1 MSEYVKPLLEGVPL
15 TILVTAGA
23 FAFGAIGGLPLL
35 LLRRSPFLAIRLPVM
50 FVIDLI
56 RAIPGIAWLFLV
68 YYGLAQQGL
77 QLQALS
83 ASIIA
88 LGIYSAAH
96 MAEIY
101 RSGLIS
107 VDRGQWEAARAV
119 GLTEVRIFTDVI
131 VPQALRVAIPPST
144 GYLINLLKDSA
155 VASVIGLTEIT
166 YHAHQQAQET
176 FNGLTVFVVAALIY
190 IALSVPLA
198 AVSRTADARMRAAV
212 AR

>member
-1 MSEYVKPLLEGVPL
+1 MDEYVKPLLEGVPL
-15 TILVTAGA
+15 TLLVTAGA
-23 FAFGAIGGLPLL
+23 FTLGALAGLPLL
-35 LLRRSPFLAIRLPVM
+35 LLRRSRFLAIRLPTM
-50 FVIDLI
+50 FVIDLV
-56 RAIPGIAWLFLV
+56 RAIPGIAWLFLI
-68 YYGLAQQGL
+68 YYGLAQQGV
-77 QLQALS
+77 QLEALP
-83 ASIIA
+83 AAILA

-101 RSGLIS
+101 RSGLLS

-119 GLTEVRIFTDVI
+119 GLTEFRAFTDVI
-131 VPQALRVAIPPST
+131 VPQAIRVVIPPST

-176 FNGLTVFVVAALIY
+176 FNGLTVFIVAALLY
-190 IALSVPLA
+190 IILSVPLA
-198 AVSRTADARMRAAV
+198 GLSRMADARLRAAV

>member
-1 MSEYVKPLLEGVPL
+1 VDEYVKPLLEGVPL
-15 TILVTAGA
+15 TLLVTAGA
-23 FAFGAIGGLPLL
+23 FTLGALAGLPLL
-35 LLRRSPFLAIRLPVM
+35 LLRRSRFLAIRLPTM
-50 FVIDLI
+50 FVIDLV
-56 RAIPGIAWLFLV
+56 RAIPGIAWLFLI
-68 YYGLAQQGL
+68 YYGLAQQGV
-77 QLQALS
+77 QLEALP
-83 ASIIA
+83 AAILA

-101 RSGLIS
+101 RSGLLS

-119 GLTEVRIFTDVI
+119 GLTEFRAFTDVI
-131 VPQALRVAIPPST
+131 VPQAIRVVIPPST

-176 FNGLTVFVVAALIY
+176 FNGLTVFIVAALLY
-190 IALSVPLA
+190 IILSVPLA
-198 AVSRTADARMRAAV
+198 GLSRMADARLRAAV

>member
-15 TILVTAGA
+15 TLLVTGGA
-23 FAFGAIGGLPLL
+23 FALGAVAGLPLL
-35 LLRRSPFLAIRLPVM
+35 LLRRSRFLAVRLPTM
-50 FVIDLI
+50 FLIDLI

-68 YYGLAQQGL
+68 YYGLAQQGV
-77 QLQALS
+77 QLEVLPAAIL
-83 ASIIA
+83 A

-119 GLTEVRIFTDVI
+119 GLTEVRAFTDVI
-131 VPQALRVAIPPST
+131 VPQALRVVIPPST

-176 FNGLTVFVVAALIY
+176 FNGLTVFIGAALLY

-198 AVSRTADARMRAAV
+198 GLSRVADARLRAAV